1 MIVFIPAPAF
11 IDNVEFV
18 MGDITI
24 LTPVVNPGPDFWLC
38 KLIKAGT
45 RHW

>member
-1 MIVFIPAPAF
+1 MIVFIPAPVF
-11 IDNVEFV
+11 IDNVEFA

-24 LTPVVNPGPDFWLC
+24 LTPVVNPGPDFRFC